1 MRLRHP
7 VFGSTNRDMVH
18 SRQDHQVRTDE
29 ERDVFHIV
37 TAQRDRST
45 TQAVEHA
52 QGVRRVVGVRVSGDT
67 GHDGAASRAHAHTY
81 RHTCT
86 LMCTYIHTGHGKHPF
101 APKVPQHA

>member
-1 MRLRHP
+1 MKIRHLMRLRHP

-37 TAQRDRST
+37 TAQHDRST

-52 QGVRRVVGVRVSGDT
+52 QGVRRVVGVRVSGDMERW
-67 GHDGAASRAHAHTY
+67 GAGVETHFQE
-81 RHTCT
+81 
-86 LMCTYIHTGHGKHPF
+86 I
-101 APKVPQHA
+101 